1 MTRVDDVF
9 KSNLRDILDNGSWD
23 ENPRPKY
30 ESDGKPANTL
40 FITDVYEKYYS
51 DETPIT
57 NLRPIAWKSAIREMM
72 VIYQIQSSKIK
83 DFESMD
89 INWWKQWSIGDGTIG
104 KRYGHTVRRYDL
116 VNNLLNELKEN
127 PFGRRHIMSLWQ
139 EQEFIDGREG
149 LAPCAFMTMWSVRK
163 NKNGEYC
170 LDLSLTQRSS
180 DFLTA
185 GHINL
190 IQYKALQM
198 MVAKHLSYKVGTFS
212 RHTMNLHIY
221 DRHIPQL
228 VEIMK
233 REYFDDEPKL
243 ILNVPD
249 GTDFY
254 DISIDNFEMIG
265 YNPIKPQLKF
275 ELGI

>member
-1 MTRVDDVF
+1 MTRVDDIF
-9 KSNLRDILDNGSWD
+9 KSNLRDILNNGSWD

-30 ESDGKPANTL
+30 ESDGEPANTL
-40 FITDVYEKYYS
+40 FITDVYEKYYA

-57 NLRPIAWKSAIREMM
+57 SLRPIAWKSAIREMM
-72 VIYQIQSSKIK
+72 VIYQMQSNKIK

-89 INWWKQWSIGDGTIG
+89 VNWWKQWCIGDDTIG

-139 EQEFIDGREG
+139 EQEFIDGRKG

-163 NKNGEYC
+163 NKNGEYY

-190 IQYKALQM
+190 VQYKALQM

-275 ELGI
+275 ELGV

>member
-1 MTRVDDVF
+1 MTRVDDIF
-9 KSNLRDILDNGSWD
+9 KSNLRDILNNGSWD

-30 ESDGKPANTL
+30 ESDGEPANTL
-40 FITDVYEKYYS
+40 FITDVYEKYYA

-57 NLRPIAWKSAIREMM
+57 SLRPIAWKSAIREMM
-72 VIYQIQSSKIK
+72 VIYQMQSNKIK

-89 INWWKQWSIGDGTIG
+89 INWWKQWCIGDGTIG

-139 EQEFIDGREG
+139 EQEFIDGRKG

-163 NKNGEYC
+163 NKNGEYY

-190 IQYKALQM
+190 VQYKALQM

-254 DISIDNFEMIG
+254 DISIDNFKMIG

-275 ELGI
+275 ELGV